1 MRYGCPVAMSEIKQK
16 STQKGPDILGPM
28 VFGNISPNSLYGP
41 PEYFNSVRMGYYP
54 FWHPLATPGRSFP
67 EFDLIT
73 GVGLLIS
80 AQEWCQKVAR
90 HVLHVARAEYCKRC
104 GIAGCYGVV
113 VSVTLIAAL

>member
-1 MRYGCPVAMSEIKQK
+1 
-16 STQKGPDILGPM
+16 M

-54 FWHPLATPGRSFP
+54 FWHPLATPGSLWQPLAAPGSPWQPLATPGNPWQVIP

-73 GVGLLIS
+73 GVGLLSS
-80 AQEWCQKVAR
+80 AQELCQNFAR
-90 HVLHVARAEYCKRC
+90 RVLHVARAEYCKRC

-113 VSVTLIAAL
+113 VSVTLITVL

>member
-1 MRYGCPVAMSEIKQK
+1 
-16 STQKGPDILGPM
+16 M

-54 FWHPLATPGRSFP
+54 FWHPLATPGNPWQPLAAPGRPWQTLATPGRSFP

-90 HVLHVARAEYCKRC
+90 HVLHVARAEYCMRC
-104 GIAGCYGVV
+104 GVAGCYGVV
-113 VSVTLIAAL
+113 VSVTLITAL